1 MPEYVSSVDEIIQNV
16 LIFDQG
22 KSGSREEKKFC
33 QGRLKNVRHFVALPT
48 GDVHIFAP
56 GNFAMYAD
64 NDLIKRFGFGDRSGG
79 EPPRILEEFGTRVG
93 SGDARH
99 HELETE
105 FLAACSG
112 LGIQPSSHP
121 SERTYWLLIQED
133 GLPSDTQEQDEREIL
148 DDPNLSV
155 TEKDAL
161 IKARRGQAP
170 FGDRVRTRWQHACA
184 VTGCRQTEVLR
195 ASHIKPWKDSTNTER
210 LSYRNGVLLSANL
223 DALFDKYLISFE
235 DSGEMIISDR
245 IAADE
250 RTRLGIPCRLRL
262 PLSAEEKDF
271 MEWHRRTMHNKGYL

>member
-121 SERTYWLLIQED
+121 VNAPIGCLFKKMDS
-133 GLPSDTQEQDEREIL
+133 
-148 DDPNLSV
+148 
-155 TEKDAL
+155 
-161 IKARRGQAP
+161 QATP
-170 FGDRVRTRWQHACA
+170 KNRMNAKSWT
-184 VTGCRQTEVLR
+184 
-195 ASHIKPWKDSTNTER
+195 I
-210 LSYRNGVLLSANL
+210 
-223 DALFDKYLISFE
+223 
-235 DSGEMIISDR
+235 R
-245 IAADE
+245 I
-250 RTRLGIPCRLRL
+250 
-262 PLSAEEKDF
+262 
-271 MEWHRRTMHNKGYL
+271 